1 MNNSAANVLTRPA
14 VFAKGVC
21 KKFGDF
27 VALDNVDL
35 EVSLSEVVALVG
47 PSGAGK
53 STLLRCINGLEPID
67 SGTIT
72 VAGQLVDTRDSSIHT
87 IRAQIGMVFQHF
99 NLFPHLTARENVA
112 LAPRVVR
119 GLSEIDSERLAE
131 EKLARVGLTHKLA
144 AYPAELSG
152 GQQQRVAIARS
163 LAMQPKLMLFD
174 EPTSALDPEMIG
186 EVLTVMRD
194 LAESGMT
201 MIVVSHELGFV
212 REAATRVA
220 FFDNGRIIEYDTPQ
234 KMLNGA
240 ADQRAREFFQRM
252 L

>member
-1 MNNSAANVLTRPA
+1 MNTTPTPA
-14 VFAKGVC
+14 VQAHGLC
-21 KKFGDF
+21 KRFGEF
-27 VALDNVDL
+27 VALDHVTL
-35 EVSLSEVVALVG
+35 EVETSEVVALVG

-53 STLLRCINGLEPID
+53 STFLRCLNGLETVD
-67 SGTIT
+67 SGTII
-72 VAGQLVDTRDSSIHT
+72 VAGQIVDTHQESIHT
-87 IRAQIGMVFQHF
+87 IRAQIGMVFQQF

-119 GLSEIDSERLAE
+119 GLMQSDAERLAE
-131 EKLARVGLTHKLA
+131 EKLARVGLSHRFD

-163 LAMQPKLMLFD
+163 LAMQPKVMLFD
-174 EPTSALDPEMIG
+174 EPTSALDSEMIG
-186 EVLTVMRD
+186 EVLAVMRD
-194 LAESGMT
+194 LAASGMT

-212 REAATRVA
+212 REVAGRVA
-220 FFDNGRIIEYDTPQ
+220 FFENGRIVECDTPH

-240 ADQRAREFFQRM
+240 ADPRAREFFKRV

>member
-1 MNNSAANVLTRPA
+1 MSALRPEPDPRHA
-14 VFAKGVC
+14 VVARGLC
-21 KKFGDF
+21 KRFGEF
-27 VALDNVDL
+27 VALDHVDL
-35 EVSLSEVVALVG
+35 DVAASEVVALVG

-53 STLLRCINGLEPID
+53 STLLRCINGLETLD

-72 VAGQLVDTRDSSIHT
+72 VAGRTVDARSATIHT
-87 IRAQIGMVFQHF
+87 IRAQIGMVFQQF

-119 GLSEIDSERLAE
+119 GLSVSDAEHLAE
-131 EKLARVGLTHKLA
+131 EKLARVGLSHRLH

-163 LAMQPKLMLFD
+163 LAMHPQVMLFD
-174 EPTSALDPEMIG
+174 EPTSALDSEMIG
-186 EVLTVMRD
+186 EVLAVMRD
-194 LAESGMT
+194 LASSGMT

-212 REAATRVA
+212 REVANRVA
-220 FFDNGRIIEYDTPQ
+220 FFDNGRIIECDTPQ
-234 KMLNGA
+234 RIMNGA
-240 ADQRAREFFQRM
+240 ADPRTRAFFQHG

>member
-1 MNNSAANVLTRPA
+1 MSAPA
-14 VFAKGVC
+14 VPLSDRMAVQARGVC
-21 KKFGDF
+21 KHFGEF
-27 VALDNVDL
+27 VALDQVDL
-35 EVSLSEVVALVG
+35 DVSPSEVVALVG

-53 STLLRCINGLEPID
+53 STFLRCLNGLEGID
-67 SGTIT
+67 SGTIL
-72 VAGQLVDTRDSSIHT
+72 VAGQNVDARSPLIHT
-87 IRAQIGMVFQHF
+87 IRAQIGMVFQQF

-119 GLSEIDSERLAE
+119 GLSLSDAERLAE
-131 EKLARVGLTHKLA
+131 EKLTRVGLSHRFH

-163 LAMQPKLMLFD
+163 LAMQPKVMLFD
-174 EPTSALDPEMIG
+174 EPTSALDSEMIG
-186 EVLTVMRD
+186 EVLAVMRD
-194 LAESGMT
+194 LAASGMT

-212 REAATRVA
+212 REAANRVA
-220 FFDNGRIIEYDTPQ
+220 FLENGRIVECDTPA

-240 ADQRAREFFQRM
+240 ADPRVREFFQRV